1 MICYSLLMF
10 FRVWINKLIIIRDGQ
25 EIMDSISILS
35 NQFKEDQAIVSLV
48 DEFGVMDWTNIS

>member
-1 MICYSLLMF
+1 
-10 FRVWINKLIIIRDGQ
+10 
-25 EIMDSISILS
+25 MDSISILS